1 MEGGFN
7 LAKEERQDCSNER
20 SAGRVIPWRKRS
32 RTLKPILA
40 RERWFATLDEHQGN
54 RSREERR
61 PRAFFFPSMLPAR
74 PKILFRFCFNPSYL
88 SSIFLFKLHRT
99 IIMFLVSFFFFLE
112 FNISNCEFFFFLYEV
127 NSSSSKLTK
136 LLWTRIV
143 QRRFE
148 ICPSRNSRR
157 KMILKRRS

>member
-1 MEGGFN
+1 MQFCCSRRLKEGVEGGFN

-20 SAGRVIPWRKRS
+20 SASRVIPWRKRS

-61 PRAFFFPSMLPAR
+61 PRTFFFPSMLPAR
-74 PKILFRFCFNPSYL
+74 PRILFRFCFNPSYL

-99 IIMFLVSFFFFLE
+99 IIMFLCFFFFLNLIFRIVNSFFFF
-112 FNISNCEFFFFLYEV
+112 CM
-127 NSSSSKLTK
+127 KLTR
-136 LLWTRIV
+136 L
-143 QRRFE
+143 
-148 ICPSRNSRR
+148 PS
-157 KMILKRRS
+157 

>member
-20 SAGRVIPWRKRS
+20 SASRVIPWRKRS

-61 PRAFFFPSMLPAR
+61 PRTFFFPSMLPAR
-74 PKILFRFCFNPSYL
+74 PRILFRFCFNPSYL
-88 SSIFLFKLHRT
+88 SISIFLFKLHRT
-99 IIMFLVSFFFFLE
+99 IIMFLCFFFFLNLIFRIVNSFFFF
-112 FNISNCEFFFFLYEV
+112 CM
-127 NSSSSKLTK
+127 KLTR
-136 LLWTRIV
+136 LL
-143 QRRFE
+143 
-148 ICPSRNSRR
+148 PS
-157 KMILKRRS
+157 